1 MHIFYVAPTHNGVGL
16 TSVSLGLVRAL
27 DKLGCRVRFFKP
39 IAQTKLGQTTEHSV
53 EMVRA
58 TISQQTVDPI
68 PFRRV
73 EDLLGA
79 NKRDVLMEE
88 IVSNFDRISSG
99 ADVVIVEGMV
109 PTRDAPYLGR
119 MNAEV
124 AKTLNGKVI
133 LVSQAEKDASL
144 NEITDQL
151 HIAADMFGGLDSPNV
166 LGYVL
171 NKLNAKAFDALG
183 GEKHFNPLPALSRS
197 NALPLG
203 YIPWRGDLSAVRT
216 KDVADE
222 LGVEVLF
229 SGDISTRRVTRF
241 VLCVRNAANMSDML
255 KPGHLIIVSG
265 DRDDVIL
272 AACMAAQN
280 GVPLA
285 GLLITSGMKPADSI
299 LSLIEKP
306 LHDSGLPVL
315 LVEDGSFETAT
326 KLNQMS
332 SAVRS
337 DDLER
342 VELVMESLA
351 EHINVD
357 ALRDLI
363 STVSEKRMSPPA
375 FRYQLM
381 RKAQAAN
388 KRIVLPEGDEP
399 RTIKAAA
406 ICQQRG
412 IANCVLLGNPET
424 IRAVAEAQGIEL
436 PEGLEILDM
445 NEARGQYIAPMV
457 ELRKSKGLTEHMAE
471 AQLEDT
477 VVLGTMMLAEGHVDG
492 LVSGAVHTTANTIRP
507 AFQLIKTKPDAANVS
522 SVFFMLMPD
531 QVLVYGDCAVNPDP
545 TAEQLADIAIQSADS
560 AAAFGIEPRVAMIS
574 YSTGTSGIGADVDK
588 VRTATLLA
596 KERRPDLVID
606 GPLQYDAASVESV
619 ANSKAPGSSVAG
631 RATVFVFPDLNTGN
645 TTYKAVQRSA
655 NVVSVGPMLQGLN
668 KPVNDLSR
676 GALVDDIVYTIALT
690 AIQAQSDED
699 ARKAAA
705 VVAE

>member
-1 MHIFYVAPTHNGVGL
+1 MHTFYVAPTHYGVGL

-39 IAQTKLGQTTEHSV
+39 IAQTEISGPEHSV

-58 TISQQTVDPI
+58 TMSQQPADPI
-68 PFRRV
+68 PFSRA
-73 EDLLGA
+73 EDLLGG

-88 IVSNFDRISSG
+88 IVSNFDRVCTG

-109 PTRDAPYLGR
+109 PTRGAPYMSRL
-119 MNAEV
+119 NSEI
-124 AKTLNGKVI
+124 AKTLNAKVI
-133 LVSQAEKDASL
+133 LVGQREEEETLAEVVDHL
-144 NEITDQL
+144 N
-151 HIAADMFGGLDSPNV
+151 IAADVFGGLNDKSV

-171 NKLNAKAFDALG
+171 NKLSTKAIDELG
-183 GEKHFNPLPALSRS
+183 GEKIFDALPGLQRS
-197 NALPLG
+197 NTLPLG
-203 YIPWRGDLSAVRT
+203 YIPWRSELSAVRT
-216 KDVADE
+216 KDVANDLE
-222 LGVEVLF
+222 AKVLF
-229 SGDISTRRVTRF
+229 SGEIASRRVSTC
-241 VLCVRNAANMSDML
+241 VLCARAAANMSHLL
-255 KPGHLIIVSG
+255 KPGALVIVSG

-285 GLLITSGMKPADSI
+285 GLLITGGEKPAEGI
-299 LSLIEKP
+299 LSLVEKS
-306 LHDSGLPVL
+306 LNDSGLPVL
-315 LVEDGSFETAT
+315 MVEEGSYETAT
-326 KLNQMS
+326 KLDRMS

-342 VELVMESLA
+342 VEQVMEA
-351 EHINVD
+351 VADHINVD
-357 ALRDLI
+357 ALQSMI
-363 STVSEKRMSPPA
+363 ATTSEKRLSPPA

-381 RKAQAAN
+381 RQAQAAN
-388 KRIVLPEGDEP
+388 KRVVLPEGDEP

-406 ICQQRG
+406 ICQERG
-412 IANCVLLGNPET
+412 IANCVLLGNPDT
-424 IRAVAEAQGIEL
+424 IRGVAESHGIEL
-436 PEGLEILDM
+436 PEGLEIMDM
-445 NEARGQYIAPMV
+445 DAVRGQYIDPMV
-457 ELRKSKGLTEHMAE
+457 ELRKSKGLTAPMAE
-471 AQLEDT
+471 SQLEDT
-477 VVLGTMMLAEGHVDG
+477 VVLGTMMLAEDDVDG

-507 AFQLIKTKPDAANVS
+507 AFQLIKTKPEASNVS
-522 SVFFMLMPD
+522 SIFFMLMPE

-560 AAAFGIEPRVAMIS
+560 AAAFGIDPRVAMIS
-574 YSTGTSGIGADVDK
+574 YSTGSSGMGADVEK
-588 VRTATLLA
+588 VREATRIA
-596 KERRPDLVID
+596 QERRPDLEID

-619 ANSKAPGSSVAG
+619 ASSKAPDSSVAG

-690 AIQAQSDED
+690 AIQAKAEED
-699 ARKAAA
+699 AKNA
-705 VVAE
+705 